1 MEALRV
7 EGLAKAFGG
16 LQVLTGVSFAL
27 EVGEKL
33 AIIGPNGAGKTTLLN
48 VLNGQLSSLSG
59 RIYLFG
65 TDITGLPTQRR
76 ARLGMGRSFQITS
89 LFPGLTVLDNVL
101 LGLGSATSSRPRMYR
116 PLAADGPLF
125 AKAEEYLK
133 VFELWEK
140 KGDLTKNISYGEQ
153 RRLEILLCM
162 LADPKLLM
170 LDEPTNG
177 LTTSESADLIKK
189 IDRLGRD
196 IPVIIVSHDMDLVF
210 GIATRI
216 IVLHQGRIVA
226 DGSPREIRADARVR
240 NIYMGIEEEKGV
252 A

>member
-7 EGLAKAFGG
+7 EGLSKAFGG
-16 LQVLTGVSFAL
+16 LQVLAGVSFTL

-48 VLNGQLSSLSG
+48 VLNGQLSPQAG
-59 RIYLFG
+59 RIYLFR
-65 TDITGLPTQRR
+65 TDITHLSTQHR

-101 LGLGSATSSRPRMYR
+101 LGLGSSTSSRLRMYR
-116 PLAADGPLF
+116 ALGNDRSLF
-125 AKAEEYLK
+125 ARAEEYLK
-133 VFELWEK
+133 VIELWEK
-140 KGDLTKNISYGEQ
+140 KDDLAKDIGYGEQ
-153 RRLEILLCM
+153 RQLEILLCM
-162 LADPKLLM
+162 LSNPKLMM

-177 LTTSESADLIKK
+177 LTTSESADLIRK
-189 IDRLGRD
+189 IDGLGRE

-216 IVLHQGRIVA
+216 IVLHQGRTVA
-226 DGSPREIRADARVR
+226 DGSPKEIRADARVR
-240 NIYMGIEEEKGV
+240 NIYMGIEEEKGL